1 MTRPGGAPIL
11 GTARR
16 ATLVLLLVLM
26 LMPAVVAVA
35 GAPTL
40 LDFTPDELARI
51 QRHGPWPPPPAR
63 DAGNAL
69 AGRPE
74 AVALGQRLFFDTRL
88 SGDGRLAC
96 ASCHQP
102 AQGFADGLPRG
113 VGRSEL
119 ARNTPSL
126 WNAVHERWLGWDG
139 AADSLW
145 SQHMQP
151 LRAAGEMA
159 ASAAQ
164 VRTTLAGDR
173 DLACRWRQVFGSP
186 LPADSEAVLV
196 GTAKAIAAFVGTLV
210 SARTPFDDFR
220 DALARGDTATA
231 ARFPL
236 PAQRGL
242 RLFIGAGQCSTCHV
256 GPRFSHGE
264 FGDIGVPF
272 FVRPG
277 VVDPGRH
284 GGIAALRASPYNLL
298 SRWSDDPAGEA
309 ALKTRHV
316 QAEQRNFGEFK
327 VPGLRNVALTAP
339 YMHNGSLP
347 TLDAVVR
354 HYDQMNP
361 DRVHA
366 DGEQIL
372 RPLRL
377 TEGQRA
383 ELVAFLGTLSDPGAG
398 TWQPAALAPCG
409 KTRASPGKP

>member
-1 MTRPGGAPIL
+1 MNRLGRWRGRAPALLAALTMTGAVSADLPP
-11 GTARR
+11 
-16 ATLVLLLVLM
+16 LLNLS
-26 LMPAVVAVA
+26 
-35 GAPTL
+35 
-40 LDFTPDELARI
+40 PDEVTRI

-74 AVALGQRLFFDTRL
+74 AIALGQRLFFDARL
-88 SGDGRLAC
+88 SADGRLAC
-96 ASCHQP
+96 ATCHVP
-102 AQGFADGLPRG
+102 AKGFADGLPRG
-113 VGRSEL
+113 VGRSVL
-119 ARNTPSL
+119 ARNTPAL

-145 SQHMQP
+145 SQHLQP
-151 LRAAGEMA
+151 LRATEEMA
-159 ASAAQ
+159 MSGDRLRA
-164 VRTTLAGDR
+164 TLAGDR
-173 DLACRWRQVFGSP
+173 DLACRWQQVFGAP
-186 LPADSEAVLV
+186 VPGDAERVWV

-210 SARTPFDDFR
+210 SAPTPFDGFR
-220 DALARGDTATA
+220 DAVARGDLAAA
-231 ARFPL
+231 ARYPL

-277 VVDPGRH
+277 AVDSGRH
-284 GGIAALRASPYNLL
+284 GGIAALRASAYNLL

-327 VPGLRNVALTAP
+327 VPGLRNVALTPP

-347 TLDAVVR
+347 TLDAVVL

-361 DRVHA
+361 DRIHA
-366 DGEQIL
+366 DGEQVL

-377 TEGQRA
+377 NDGQRA
-383 ELVAFLGTLSDPGAG
+383 DLVAFLGTLSDPGFAA
-398 TWQPAALAPCG
+398 WQPAELAPCP
-409 KTRASPGKP
+409 TRASPGKP